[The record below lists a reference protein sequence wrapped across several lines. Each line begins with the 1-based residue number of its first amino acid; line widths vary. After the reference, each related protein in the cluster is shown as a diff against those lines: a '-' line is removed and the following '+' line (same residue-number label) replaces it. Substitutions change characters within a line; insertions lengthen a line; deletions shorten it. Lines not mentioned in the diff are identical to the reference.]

1 MVNRAHSLN
10 FLLLATLLLSM
21 VLSTSLLAV
30 DEEYFIPYTDNYGYE
45 YDPQT
50 GTYIKT
56 DPPQSASEQ
65 SVPQQVTNA
74 SDTSDN
80 NINTSNPAMRTDQI
94 ANSNVSDVDSNI
106 SIQLPLLIAG
116 LLGMLVISIFL
127 VKKLK
132 KS

>member
-1 MVNRAHSLN
+1 MVNRVHSLN
-10 FLLLATLLLSM
+10 FLMLVTLLFSM
-21 VLSTSLLAV
+21 VQSTSLFAV

-65 SVPQQVTNA
+65 SAPQQVTNS
-74 SDTSDN
+74 SDTSNN
-80 NINTSNPAMRTDQI
+80 NINASNPGNRTEPI
-94 ANSNVSDVDSNI
+94 ANSNVSDEDSNI
-106 SIQLPLLIAG
+106 SIQLPLFIAG
-116 LLGMLVISIFL
+116 LLGMLAISIFL
-127 VKKLK
+127 AKKLK